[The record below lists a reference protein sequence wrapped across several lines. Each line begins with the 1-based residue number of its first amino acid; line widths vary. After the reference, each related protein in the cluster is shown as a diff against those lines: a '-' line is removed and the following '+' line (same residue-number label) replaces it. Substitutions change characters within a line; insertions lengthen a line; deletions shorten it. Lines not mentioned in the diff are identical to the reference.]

1 MLRGVSSQQLSYL
14 GLDFK
19 QQVFKDSTWRG
30 YSDIITLS
38 APSPKWV
45 WNAQGQLVEVP
56 AGQPAF
62 GYDRFTGEPLGQ
74 IIESVDATNVLLNSF
89 APATQTVSVSDATTY
104 TLSVYGS
111 GSAEITAGGSGTA
124 TDGSPLTFTT
134 TGTSVT
140 VTVTG
145 SLDVFQLETGS
156 VVTSPIETTGSA
168 VTRAA
173 DVVSANAA
181 FVNNYDPA
189 QGWLFIDYELV
200 LGRWIF
206 QSHVDSLN
214 SNSILILE
222 DQITVASTETT
233 IVSGDF
239 TGRNA
244 VLLKWTSGQLV
255 VFVNGSEI
263 FRGEVAMPSSD
274 KARFFLRANDGNPS
288 NGHLFNFQMGDTISD
303 ADAIARTRL

>member
-1 MLRGVSSQQLSYL
+1 MRNLKTVNY
-14 GLDFK
+14 DEMF
-19 QQVFKDSTWRG
+19 
-30 YSDIITLS
+30 TLS

-45 WNAQGQLVEVP
+45 WNAQGQLVEIP

-74 IIESVDATNVLLNSF
+74 IIESVEATNVLLNSF

-145 SLDVFQLETGS
+145 TLDVFQLENGGAA
-156 VVTSPIETTGSA
+156 TSPIETTGSA

-173 DVVSANAA
+173 DVATIENVDTAEWFNPDEWSIFLDATLSDSDDFQWVFSAQNASNVRGVQISNIYIRIREDDGTTIANA
-181 FVNNYDPA
+181 D
-189 QGWLFIDYELV
+189 
-200 LGRWIF
+200 
-206 QSHVDSLN
+206 
-214 SNSILILE
+214 LIN
-222 DQITVASTETT
+222 
-233 IVSGDF
+233 
-239 TGRNA
+239 TGRHKYA
-244 VLLKWTSGQLV
+244 FIAKSGTFKIFRDGLLVTSGSGSMPTILSFYWFGAVSQPLGAGV
-255 VFVNGSEI
+255 VAETQV
-263 FRGEVAMPSSD
+263 
-274 KARFFLRANDGNPS
+274 FLQAKTDEE
-288 NGHLFNFQMGDTISD
+288 
-303 ADAIARTRL
+303 AIARTTL

>member
-1 MLRGVSSQQLSYL
+1 MRNLKTVNY
-14 GLDFK
+14 DEMF
-19 QQVFKDSTWRG
+19 
-30 YSDIITLS
+30 TLS

-134 TGTSVT
+134 TGTSAT

-145 SLDVFQLETGS
+145 TLEVFQLEAGS
-156 VVTSPIETTGSA
+156 VATSPIETAGSA

-173 DVVSANAA
+173 DVATIESVDTAEWFGLNEGWTVILECTAARYPVDAFSFAMVLGSSDKNRAAFYFFDGKAFVQFRTGSIFAVSANYQPGDKIIFGAS
-181 FVNNYDPA
+181 YDPA
-189 QGWLFIDYELV
+189 
-200 LGRWIF
+200 
-206 QSHVDSLN
+206 
-214 SNSILILE
+214 
-222 DQITVASTETT
+222 
-233 IVSGDF
+233 
-239 TGRNA
+239 TGTRVTA
-244 VLLKWTSGQLV
+244 
-255 VFVNGSEI
+255 VNGTADSNILSMDYSGSKVILGNQFSTNQGGRFLISDII
-263 FRGEVAMPSSD
+263 FR
-274 KARFFLRANDGNPS
+274 KRALTAAELQELTAP
-288 NGHLFNFQMGDTISD
+288 
-303 ADAIARTRL
+303 